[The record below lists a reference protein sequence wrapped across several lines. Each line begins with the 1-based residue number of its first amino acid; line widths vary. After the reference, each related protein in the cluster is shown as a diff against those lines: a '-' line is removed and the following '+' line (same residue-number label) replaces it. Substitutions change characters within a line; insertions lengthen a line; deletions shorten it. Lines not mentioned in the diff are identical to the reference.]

1 VKDVAAAGGWKTEEV
16 LVTSYQQADAETI
29 RNVVFASDAQLDTGL
44 QVLCPRLALRLRGR
58 GCGRLTGSVE
68 NNLFA
73 RAGGQS
79 GETWSFDAVTG
90 LQFGPVPSRRHRDLD
105 PPADFLQ
112 ASACDPPLFGELRHR
127 QRPHALEE
135 FSTIHL
141 DFSCVRLPMTNP
153 DGLRKW
159 KRRRFRYLD
168 RKLLE
173 DLS

>member
-1 VKDVAAAGGWKTEEV
+1 MKDVAAAGGWKTEEV

-73 RAGGQS
+73 RASGQS

-90 LQFGPVPSRRHRDLD
+90 LHFGPVPSRRHRDLD
-105 PPADFLQ
+105 PPANLLQ
-112 ASACDPPLFGELRHR
+112 ASACDPPLLGELGHR
-127 QRPHALEE
+127 LRPDAFEE
-135 FSTIHL
+135 FCTSHL
-141 DFSCVRLPMTNP
+141 DFPSIRLPVPNP
-153 DGLRKW
+153 HGLRKR

-168 RKLLE
+168 TKLLE